1 MSDTSPTRSRF
12 SHVIRGA
19 HAKVPGYDWFES
31 TLVVLVARK
40 LAETLKPGRLSYKAC
55 GKTRQ
60 KENPEKAVIGGKKG
74 RCPSVRRHCPRHVQI
89 ATNRRAGAH
98 PKTVCNRHRHQT
110 LSSDLLHSSPSPY
123 PPSPL
128 AAMLSKRVIALA
140 RGRAVLSRSA
150 TVSPIALSRGW
161 CVLPACSH
169 HHDALTACSPT
180 MPVLHFY
187 SCSGISLLHTRD
199 AQNST
204 PRIFCRVR
212 HSVKLSAAWLTLS
225 SLAYSCLFA
234 INDAR
239 PRLARTARCNEFTD
253 YLQPRL

>member
-1 MSDTSPTRSRF
+1 MSDTSPTRSCF

-40 LAETLKPGRLSYKAC
+40 LTETLKPGRLSCEAC
-55 GKTRQ
+55 GKARQ
-60 KENPEKAVIGGKKG
+60 REEPGQAEIGGKKS
-74 RCPSVRRHCPRHVQI
+74 RCLSVRRHCPRHVQI

-110 LSSDLLHSSPSPY
+110 LSSDLLHSSPSLY

-169 HHDALTACSPT
+169 HHDALTTRSST
-180 MPVLHFY
+180 MLVPQFY
-187 SCSGISLLHTRD
+187 FYAGISLLHTRD

-212 HSVKLSAAWLTLS
+212 HSV
-225 SLAYSCLFA
+225 
-234 INDAR
+234 
-239 PRLARTARCNEFTD
+239 
-253 YLQPRL
+253 Q